1 MPYVAHYYP
10 ASDAGRFFRVGST
23 IEIAGPLF
31 TTYADAAAQLAQE
44 LEDIDAHS
52 LPVSPYI
59 LQVEPQRNG
68 FRIVEAFDA
77 EVGSAGRAR
86 NPRREGARMTPIGE
100 LIGDR
105 VQMYEPRGIEVGPR
119 QQEYE
124 PTEAADVFGGF
135 MADAA
140 PRGVSARRI
149 AHAFHTGITPP
160 KVLEERADQRD
171 AKEKAI
177 EKVARQVDKD
187 VQTLGVTGAIEKSE
201 EKLAAIVEAVESG
214 QITKAEAAVPIA
226 VETKKQEILAI
237 LNRFCPT
244 IGEEG
249 TEAIY
254 EVVKA
259 TLGGDPD
266 AAEASRVILEK
277 VGKRVTGRPVKV
289 VTGEPKPKG
298 KGKKAVAQIAG
309 GVAPFNGD
317 VTAFVKANGH
327 YFTGMPTGLVGKVID
342 NALGVSP
349 FPVDHPIA
357 QLRQVSEAAYRLL
370 RDADVFKVSSAFNN
384 EPQELETQIV
394 AFPSEAAA
402 APLAAVVA
410 EQIAELP
417 PAAQDEVIAEVEE
430 AAAEAEEFEDAGADT
445 HTPAVIEVYRENV
458 DKAISGMS
466 KIAVKQ
472 SGNKTDENAWFAKQ
486 KKLQAAQ
493 KMLGVR
499 GADSIPPASYY
510 SRFEWL
516 LALAEREKELRAQ
529 GQTPWWRGGSIGVSF
544 SQLVAQA
551 EAAAEATEVPQPGG
565 ATKRV
570 FDEAVRI
577 VGLPYRE
584 AERALE
590 SSSYSFEALYDALE
604 DRNWHTE
611 IRVLQALAAPMRL
624 ARPNLWKA
632 ATELV
637 AKKDKAG
644 SLTPALRKE
653 RDALDE
659 KIAKYQKVV
668 PIVAVE
674 APAQPLAEVVAEQ
687 VAELPRAEREEV
699 AAEVAAAPA
708 PAPATRIKVGPLVGS
723 YESIP
728 PMDADQYTRKLDY
741 LERAV
746 NELSEEIREM
756 SVQEGGVSM
765 SLMGKSGQ
773 LKLLVKKARPLARK
787 PAEGVPVLD
796 ELDDGIKALRLAIA
810 AEAEQKVA
818 ATAATRRRA
827 LDIAE
832 ASRTAAPAPA
842 ARPSAYSHPNLIVS
856 HTPYVPRAEREPVA
870 PAPAP
875 VAARENTFS
884 HMTDGI
890 TGVEVPWYRVPLGND
905 AFQYALGVVQSG
917 DIDAIY
923 RRSAS
928 QRGTYGGWRWETNAS
943 KLIPESTTPAPVV
956 PLVPA
961 VLDLNRRKARIEK
974 FVSGTDGIDGISVP
988 QEFLPPGINLSKMR
1002 VAYGYTRWKGLGVYT
1017 QFKPFKYGDE
1027 WDFLPL
1033 PPDKLAPIARWAEQY
1048 WQPSMP
1054 VSAPVESAP
1063 VAAVEPD
1070 EADVEFSQFN
1080 EPQVAPSRSRRP
1092 SAEPRAART
1101 SRIPRAGQPGLS
1113 WATPQVIAADAPS
1126 DWAPAPGSGTR
1137 SPAEYLASLERP
1149 KPAAAPAPAIVTASA
1164 AQATDDEKAAER
1176 AKAADILSARTDEAL
1191 AKMAKMFGL

>member
-417 PAAQDEVIAEVEE
+417 PAAQDEVIAEVE
-430 AAAEAEEFEDAGADT
+430 
-445 HTPAVIEVYRENV
+445 
-458 DKAISGMS
+458 
-466 KIAVKQ
+466 
-472 SGNKTDENAWFAKQ
+472 
-486 KKLQAAQ
+486 
-493 KMLGVR
+493 
-499 GADSIPPASYY
+499 
-510 SRFEWL
+510 
-516 LALAEREKELRAQ
+516 
-529 GQTPWWRGGSIGVSF
+529 
-544 SQLVAQA
+544 